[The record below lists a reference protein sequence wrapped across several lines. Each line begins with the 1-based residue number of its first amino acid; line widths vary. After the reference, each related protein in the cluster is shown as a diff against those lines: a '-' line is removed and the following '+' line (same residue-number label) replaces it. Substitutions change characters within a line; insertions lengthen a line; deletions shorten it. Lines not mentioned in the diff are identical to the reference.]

1 MMNNKNHVEYI
12 NYFKDKISSLTT
24 VDIPNQPNA
33 INGEDLKK
41 KLKILKILIIKNQLK
56 KRLNQ

>member
-1 MMNNKNHVEYI
+1 MNNKNHLEYI

-33 INGEDLKK
+33 INGEGLMKF
-41 KLKILKILIIKNQLK
+41 
-56 KRLNQ
+56 